1 MYILEL
7 LVWDFSFR
15 SKYMRIITIT
25 FISILLSSCGKQTEE
40 YLYDNKHK
48 DWRLVQQL
56 GAETCIND
64 SAIFQE
70 MQKKNDFSD
79 SFKNDTYFQVEIE
92 KSNGA
97 KYSDFIMIDEVSKD
111 SMAIHYYSE
120 EENPR
125 TIMYTSQN
133 NNDLISAI
141 ANGACTPDQDL
152 RYGYGSNSLD
162 NKSVFS
168 FTDTR
173 IDGNED
179 EYEKVAESYTAR
191 VSMPLIFMEWN
202 RKESTQF
209 KVSGSSAYAP
219 KNNTYSV
226 KAISKAQCDSNEV
239 CSRSAWNFNRVNVE
253 VDKNAFSSNA
263 LNSRIVEIEL

>member
-1 MYILEL
+1 
-7 LVWDFSFR
+7 
-15 SKYMRIITIT
+15 MRIITIT

-70 MQKKNDFSD
+70 MQKKNDFSE

-111 SMAIHYYSE
+111 SIAIHYYSE

-263 LNSRIVEIEL
+263 LNSRIVEIELSEE